1 MAVGSAVATRHPVNR
16 FGLGVLVHLTTS
28 GSMFKGYSTTNAARR
43 ATVKDR
49 AEGPEGQYFSRL
61 PCRVECV

>member
-1 MAVGSAVATRHPVNR
+1 VSFWKSRYPLERPEH
-16 FGLGVLVHLTTS
+16 LVHLTTS
-28 GSMFKGYSTTNAARR
+28 GSVFKGYSTTNAARR
-43 ATVKDR
+43 ATVKAR

>member
-1 MAVGSAVATRHPVNR
+1 
-16 FGLGVLVHLTTS
+16 
-28 GSMFKGYSTTNAARR
+28 MFKGYATTNAARR
-43 ATVKDR
+43 ATVKAR